1 LKQQSENTSVIHLT
15 DAEYLR
21 LNAVDIK
28 NIAPFDPLGG
38 TDDNDP
44 VNSFPSSGP
53 EFSEESE
60 KVFNLRVTPFLIR
73 LCDFNKNE
81 QKLNNSEDFCWLTND
96 DLNAKKPD
104 FNLVHEAFVQVRQ
117 FSDVLNFGGPHVA
130 FLSQVL
136 AIFEGKIVDLGS
148 TEVAQLLSYLGR
160 LHDKNCLC
168 PGLLFNKDEWILAEK
183 SETGFTLQR
192 GRWEQLASFAF
203 IKSKLSLRCSN
214 PPILTKVVQAA
225 IVAHNVRFTANSFLG
240 SGSDGYVF
248 QVTDHLG
255 RNLAMKIGKFSVI
268 GPESENLGRV
278 NSLCPL
284 SSVKLEKEVQ
294 QHQFEGEEV
303 WGSVIVEML
312 EPSGRI
318 HYGEIFKPLLDLHQ
332 RKVVHGDPRKQN
344 FLKVPGNFLQEKYK
358 WVDFSRSKFDA
369 TPADIALDL
378 YICLKGL
385 FFEHPGV
392 VDKYQAEI
400 KTYGEKLGRN
410 DARRNDASTLYSKIL
425 SENGIKLKY

>member
-1 LKQQSENTSVIHLT
+1 MLKQQRENTSVIHLT

-21 LNAVDIK
+21 SNGVDIK

-117 FSDVLNFGGPHVA
+117 FSGVLNFGGPHVA

-344 FLKVPGNFLQEKYK
+344 FLKVPGNFEKNYK
-358 WVDFSRSKFDA
+358 WVDFSRANFEAAS
-369 TPADIALDL
+369 ADIALDL
-378 YICLKGL
+378 YICLKNLLLG
-385 FFEHPGV
+385 HPGV
-392 VDKYQAEI
+392 VDKYRTEI
-400 KTYGEKLGRN
+400 MKYGESPGRN
-410 DARRNDASTLYSKIL
+410 VLA
-425 SENGIKLKY
+425 